1 MNKPNDILLSDYAE
15 RISYSGPNEDSR
27 SELKALN
34 INENDSVLCITGGGD
49 RVLSLLLG
57 KPKKITAIDLNPC
70 QNYLLELKIAGIQA
84 LNHEEFLSF
93 SGILPCQERQNTYN
107 EIKHLLSKKAELF
120 WAENKAII
128 EKGFIYEG
136 AFEKHFKLI
145 SVIIKAIRP
154 NKIKTL
160 TSLNNIEDQR
170 EFVRSQ
176 WNTPAWKTFLQF
188 LTNKY
193 FFKFF
198 LKDPGF
204 YQHIPQAISVSEYLL
219 GRMDHSLMNHLVLDN
234 FFMTFLLTG
243 KYNPEQGLPL
253 YLEKNNYPLIKGA
266 LDNTTIEMVTSPLE
280 QHLYNSKSKID
291 KFSISDVSAY
301 LNEESFVSL
310 LDSIYLA
317 GSENSILCMRHFITK
332 REIPDTIRNKFSFNS
347 ALEKELNHSDISF
360 VYSFNVGVK
369 CERPFT

>member
-1 MNKPNDILLSDYAE
+1 MNKPSDISLSDYAN

-34 INENDSVLCITGGGD
+34 INENDSILCVTGGGD

-57 KPKKITAIDLNPC
+57 NPKKITAIDLNPS
-70 QNYLLELKIAGIQA
+70 QNYLLELKKIGIQK
-84 LNHEEFLSF
+84 LNYEEFLRF
-93 SGILPCQERQNTYN
+93 SGILPCKKRLNTYDN
-107 EIKHLLSKKAELF
+107 IKSSLSKKAELF
-120 WAENKAII
+120 WSNNINII

-145 SVIIKAIRP
+145 SMIIKVIRP
-154 NKIKTL
+154 SKIKTL
-160 TSLNNIEDQR
+160 THLKSIEEQCD
-170 EFVRSQ
+170 FVKNK
-176 WNTPAWKTFLQF
+176 WNTPAWKTFLHF

-193 FFKFF
+193 FFRTF

-204 YQHIPQAISVSEYLL
+204 YEHIPQEVSISDYLL

-243 KYNPEQGLPL
+243 KYNPEYGMPL
-253 YLEKNNYPLIKGA
+253 YLEKNNYPVIKGA
-266 LDNTTIEMVTSPLE
+266 LDKTAIEIVTSPIE
-280 QHLYNSKSKID
+280 QYLYNCKNKID

-301 LNEESFVSL
+301 LDEESFVSL
-310 LDSIYLA
+310 LNAIYSA
-317 GSENSILCMRHFITK
+317 ASENSILCMRHFITK
-332 REIPDTIRNKFSFNS
+332 RRIPDSIKNKFFFNPT
-347 ALEKELNHSDISF
+347 LEEELNNSDISF

-369 CERPFT
+369 REC